1 MKKIV
6 LILFCVI
13 LCTSAL
19 FVSFE
24 KDSKKPVK
32 IEFSSWGSQSETSFL
47 KPLIK
52 QFENENPNIEVEFV
66 HIPQNY
72 FQKLH
77 LLFASNLAPDV
88 VFLNNYYAPK
98 YYKAGLLED
107 LTPYVDKEAYFDKA
121 LQSFSFEGEIYAIPR
136 DISDLVI
143 YYNKDLFDKYKVPY
157 PDKNWKTQDFI
168 NIAKKLTKDTD
179 GDGKTDV
186 WGTSFETDMF
196 YLLPYIFSNGGSV
209 LSEDG
214 ERIKIGE
221 KPSLEAISE
230 YSNYP
235 NKYKIAPSKSDSA
248 SLTMAQLF
256 LQQKIA
262 MHLSGRWLV
271 PKYREDADFD
281 WDIAPFPQGLC
292 GSVVNIDS
300 SGYALSKSS
309 LHKKEALK
317 FIEFISSRES
327 LETLTKSGLIVPARK
342 DSANSDSFL
351 NKNYKPE
358 HAHYFIDAIETG
370 KATPVNAYYQKI
382 TDRLNSAL
390 EPVFLGKKSA
400 LEVLNKGFIENLS
413 RKN

>member
-1 MKKIV
+1 MRKLV

-13 LCTSAL
+13 LCASAL
-19 FVSFE
+19 FAGL
-24 KDSKKPVK
+24 KKAPQKAVT

-52 QFENENPNIEVEFV
+52 QFENENPNIKVNFV

-98 YYKAGLLED
+98 YYKAGLLDD
-107 LTPYVDKEAYFDKA
+107 LTLYIDKEAYFDKA
-121 LQSFSFEGEIYAIPR
+121 LQGFSFEEKIYAIPR
-136 DISDLVI
+136 DVSDLVI

-168 NIAKKLTKDTD
+168 SIAKKLTKDTD
-179 GDGKTDV
+179 GDGDTDV
-186 WGTSFETDMF
+186 WGASFETDIF
-196 YLLPYIFSNGGSV
+196 YLLPYIFSNGGSI
-209 LSEDG
+209 LSADG
-214 ERIKIGE
+214 ERITIGD
-221 KPSLEAISE
+221 KPAVEAITE

-235 NKYKIAPSKSDSA
+235 NKYKIAPLKSDSA

-271 PKYREDADFD
+271 PKYRGDADFD
-281 WDIAPFPQGLC
+281 WDIAPFPQGAC

-317 FIEFISSRES
+317 FIEFISSKQS
-327 LETLTKSGLIVPARK
+327 LETLSKSGLIVPARK
-342 DSANSDSFL
+342 DVANSDSFL

-358 HAHYFIDAIETG
+358 NAHYFIDAIETG
-370 KATPVNAYYQKI
+370 KATSVNNNYQKI
-382 TDRLNSAL
+382 TDHLNSAL

-400 LEVLNKGFIENLS
+400 QEILSKEFVENLS